1 MRYLGY
7 FLGVMAALY
16 WGEWWI
22 GLLIYIVFCFIDGL
36 IFGSPS
42 SSENT
47 YQQDYQQED
56 EQWKTSEP
64 EPARETI
71 SSYAVLGIDEDSS
84 DAEVRQA
91 YRKMA
96 KLYHPDL
103 HEGYDKTWA
112 TERFRKATDAYE
124 NIKRIRKMA

>member
-1 MRYLGY
+1 MSYLG
-7 FLGVMAALY
+7 FVFGVAAAYY
-16 WGEWWI
+16 WGEWW
-22 GLLIYIVFCFIDGL
+22 LAPVIYFAFCFIDGL
-36 IFGSPS
+36 IS
-42 SSENT
+42 SSPTQNPNNT
-47 YQQDYQQED
+47 HQQDNQQN
-56 EQWKTSEP
+56 EQWNAT
-64 EPARETI
+64 EPAKEAV